1 MGLLGMYLV
10 CGIGGFVMRI
20 GSVVLRTLCYT
31 WDVTVTLNNGGDITW
46 GRRFSV
52 ANLGP
57 CSGIFE
63 LHFMDNKA
71 KWCNSS
77 I

>member
-1 MGLLGMYLV
+1 MCFV
-10 CGIGGFVMRI
+10 CGIGGLCYELEALY
-20 GSVVLRTLCYT
+20 GVVTLCYM

-52 ANLGP
+52 ANLGA

-63 LHFMDNKA
+63 LHFMDNRL
-71 KWCNSS
+71 NGV
-77 I
+77 IRPLDIYP

>member
-1 MGLLGMYLV
+1 M
-10 CGIGGFVMRI
+10 
-20 GSVVLRTLCYT
+20 

-52 ANLGP
+52 ANLGA

-63 LHFMDNKA
+63 LHFMDNRL
-71 KWCNSS
+71 NGV
-77 I
+77 IRPLDIYP